1 MTFSKKMS
9 DTIAAIA
16 TAHGVG
22 SISIV
27 RLSGERALEFA
38 LKLSHK
44 TKLTPRHATF
54 TKLFNQN
61 NEIIDEAIMIYFKAP
76 YSFTGEDI
84 VEFQTHGGFS
94 VSEVLLEELVSLGAR
109 LALAGEFSKRA
120 CLNGKMTPLK
130 ALNIQDLILSKS
142 ALAAKIIARNMQGNL
157 GELLEKIR
165 TDLVKTLAFVET
177 SIDYADDDL
186 PSDLLEQISTMCEE
200 NSKILK
206 EIYTLS
212 QSKKGLIEG
221 FKIAIVGKPNVG
233 KSSLL
238 NALLSYE
245 RAIVSDIA
253 GTTRD
258 TIEENFKLGTHLLR
272 IIDTAGIRESKD
284 VIEQIGVALSKKS
297 LEDADIIL
305 AVFDASRVQDKED
318 EKIFDLLANTDKKI
332 FWILNKSDLENVFKN
347 TQNKNFIKL
356 SAQKDITLLKEELQN
371 YLNSFDSEGIMVSS
385 LDLINACKISS
396 EAIFRAKGLL
406 EESSLELFAFEL
418 NLAINE
424 LARFTKD
431 FQRDEILDEMFG
443 NFCLGK

>member
-1 MTFSKKMS
+1 MS

-142 ALAAKIIARNMQGNL
+142 ALATKIIARNMQGNL

-406 EESSLELFAFEL
+406 EESSLEFFAFEL

>member
-1 MTFSKKMS
+1 MS

-186 PSDLLEQISTMCEE
+186 PSDLLGQISTMCEE

-406 EESSLELFAFEL
+406 EESSLEFFAFEL

>member
-1 MTFSKKMS
+1 MS

-221 FKIAIVGKPNVG
+221 FKIAIIGKPNVG

-258 TIEENFKLGTHLLR
+258 TIEESFKLGTHLLR

-284 VIEQIGVALSKKS
+284 AIEQIGVALSKKS
-297 LEDADIIL
+297 LEDSDIIL
-305 AVFDASRVQDKED
+305 AVFDASIEEDKED
-318 EKIFDLLANTDKKI
+318 GKIFELLANIDKKI

>member
-1 MTFSKKMS
+1 MS

-157 GELLEKIR
+157 GKLLEKIR

-371 YLNSFDSEGIMVSS
+371 YFNSFDSEGIMVSS

>member
-1 MTFSKKMS
+1 MS

-27 RLSGERALEFA
+27 RLSGERALEIA

-206 EIYTLS
+206 EIYMLS
-212 QSKKGLIEG
+212 RSKKGLIEG

-258 TIEENFKLGTHLLR
+258 TIEESFKLGTHLLR

-284 VIEQIGVALSKKS
+284 TIEQIGVALSKKS

-396 EAIFRAKGLL
+396 EVIFRAKGLL

-431 FQRDEILDEMFG
+431 FQRDEILDEMFS

>member
-1 MTFSKKMS
+1 MS

-84 VEFQTHGGFS
+84 VEFQTHGGIS

-284 VIEQIGVALSKKS
+284 TIEQIGVALSKKS

-406 EESSLELFAFEL
+406 EESSLEFFAFEL

>member
-1 MTFSKKMS
+1 MS

-142 ALAAKIIARNMQGNL
+142 ALAAKIIARNMQGSL

-258 TIEENFKLGTHLLR
+258 TIEESFKLGTHLLR

>member
-1 MTFSKKMS
+1 MS

-44 TKLTPRHATF
+44 TKLIPRHATF

-109 LALAGEFSKRA
+109 FALAGEFSKRA

-258 TIEENFKLGTHLLR
+258 TIEESFKLGTHLLR

-371 YLNSFDSEGIMVSS
+371 YFNSFDSEGIMVSS

>member
-1 MTFSKKMS
+1 MS

-157 GELLEKIR
+157 GKLLEKIR

-186 PSDLLEQISTMCEE
+186 PYDLLEQISTMCEE

-206 EIYTLS
+206 EIYMLS

-258 TIEENFKLGTHLLR
+258 TIEESFKLGTHLLR

-371 YLNSFDSEGIMVSS
+371 YFNSFDSEGIMVSS

>member
-1 MTFSKKMS
+1 MN

-84 VEFQTHGGFS
+84 VEFQIHGGFS

-258 TIEENFKLGTHLLR
+258 TIEESFKLGTHLLR

>member
-1 MTFSKKMS
+1 MS

-38 LKLSHK
+38 LKLSPK

-406 EESSLELFAFEL
+406 EESSLEFFAFEL

>member
-1 MTFSKKMS
+1 MS

-94 VSEVLLEELVSLGAR
+94 VSEVLLEELVGLGAR

-258 TIEENFKLGTHLLR
+258 TIEESFKLGTHLLR

-284 VIEQIGVALSKKS
+284 AIEQIGVALSKKS

-318 EKIFDLLANTDKKI
+318 EKIFDLLANADKKI

>member
-1 MTFSKKMS
+1 MS

-38 LKLSHK
+38 LRFSRK

-186 PSDLLEQISTMCEE
+186 PSDLLEKISTMCEE

-221 FKIAIVGKPNVG
+221 FKIAIIGKPNVG

-258 TIEENFKLGTHLLR
+258 TIEESFKLGTHLLR

-284 VIEQIGVALSKKS
+284 TIEQIGVALSKKS

-318 EKIFDLLANTDKKI
+318 EKIFELLANTDKKI

-347 TQNKNFIKL
+347 TRNKNFIKL

-396 EAIFRAKGLL
+396 EAIFRAKELL

>member
-1 MTFSKKMS
+1 MS

-44 TKLTPRHATF
+44 TKLIPRHATF

-61 NEIIDEAIMIYFKAP
+61 NEIIDEAIMIYFKTP

-258 TIEENFKLGTHLLR
+258 TIEESFKLGTHLLR

-284 VIEQIGVALSKKS
+284 TIEQIGVALSKKS

-318 EKIFDLLANTDKKI
+318 GKIFDLLANTDKKI

-418 NLAINE
+418 NLAVNE

>member
-1 MTFSKKMS
+1 MS

-38 LKLSHK
+38 LKFSHK

-258 TIEENFKLGTHLLR
+258 TIEESFKLGTHLLR

>member
-1 MTFSKKMS
+1 MS

-258 TIEENFKLGTHLLR
+258 TIEESFKLGTHLLR

-371 YLNSFDSEGIMVSS
+371 YFNSFDSEGIMVSS

-406 EESSLELFAFEL
+406 EESSLELFAFEF

>member
-1 MTFSKKMS
+1 MS

-84 VEFQTHGGFS
+84 VEFQIHGGFS
-94 VSEVLLEELVSLGAR
+94 VSEVLLEELVSLGTR

-258 TIEENFKLGTHLLR
+258 TIEESFKLGTHLLR

>member
-1 MTFSKKMS
+1 MS

-258 TIEENFKLGTHLLR
+258 TIEESFKLGTHLLR

-284 VIEQIGVALSKKS
+284 AIEQIGVALSKKS

-318 EKIFDLLANTDKKI
+318 EKIFDLLANSDKKI

>member
-1 MTFSKKMS
+1 MS

-157 GELLEKIR
+157 GKLLEKIR

-258 TIEENFKLGTHLLR
+258 TIEESFKLGTHLLR

-284 VIEQIGVALSKKS
+284 VIEQIGVTLSKKS

-371 YLNSFDSEGIMVSS
+371 YFNSFDSEGIMVSS

>member
-1 MTFSKKMS
+1 MS

-258 TIEENFKLGTHLLR
+258 TIEESFKLGTHLLR

-284 VIEQIGVALSKKS
+284 AIEQIGVALSKKS

-385 LDLINACKISS
+385 LDLINACKISN

>member
-1 MTFSKKMS
+1 MS

-284 VIEQIGVALSKKS
+284 VVEQIGVALSKKS

-406 EESSLELFAFEL
+406 EESSLEFFAFEL

>member
-1 MTFSKKMS
+1 MS

-212 QSKKGLIEG
+212 QSRKGLIEG

-258 TIEENFKLGTHLLR
+258 TIEESFKLGTHLLR

-356 SAQKDITLLKEELQN
+356 STQKDITLLKEELQN

>member
-1 MTFSKKMS
+1 MS

-44 TKLTPRHATF
+44 IKLTPRHATF

-258 TIEENFKLGTHLLR
+258 TIEESFKLGTHLLR

-318 EKIFDLLANTDKKI
+318 GKIFELLANTDKKI

>member
-1 MTFSKKMS
+1 MS

-157 GELLEKIR
+157 GKLLEKIR

-258 TIEENFKLGTHLLR
+258 TIEESFKLGTHLLR

-284 VIEQIGVALSKKS
+284 AIEQIGVALSKKS

-347 TQNKNFIKL
+347 TQNKNFINL

-371 YLNSFDSEGIMVSS
+371 YFNSFDSEGIMVSS

>member
-1 MTFSKKMS
+1 MS

-258 TIEENFKLGTHLLR
+258 TIEESFKLGTHLLR

-284 VIEQIGVALSKKS
+284 AIEQIGVALSKKS

>member
-1 MTFSKKMS
+1 MS

-177 SIDYADDDL
+177 SIDYAADDL

-200 NSKILK
+200 NSRILK

-258 TIEENFKLGTHLLR
+258 TIEESFKLGTHLLR

-284 VIEQIGVALSKKS
+284 TIEQIGVALSKKS

-318 EKIFDLLANTDKKI
+318 GKIFELLANTDKKI

>member
-1 MTFSKKMS
+1 MS

-221 FKIAIVGKPNVG
+221 FKIAIVGRPNVG

-406 EESSLELFAFEL
+406 EESSLEFFAFEL

>member
-1 MTFSKKMS
+1 MS

-212 QSKKGLIEG
+212 QSRKGLIEG

-258 TIEENFKLGTHLLR
+258 TIEESFKLGTHLLR

-385 LDLINACKISS
+385 LDLINVCKISS

>member
-1 MTFSKKMS
+1 MS

-258 TIEENFKLGTHLLR
+258 TIEESFKLGTHLLR

-284 VIEQIGVALSKKS
+284 TIEQIGVALSKKS

-385 LDLINACKISS
+385 LDLINVCKISS

>member
-1 MTFSKKMS
+1 MN

-16 TAHGVG
+16 TAYGVG
-22 SISIV
+22 SICIV
-27 RLSGERALEFA
+27 RLSGEKALKIA
-38 LKLSHK
+38 LKLSRK
-44 TKLTPRHATF
+44 KNLAPRQAIF

-61 NEIIDEAIMIYFKAP
+61 NELIDEAIMIYFKAP
-76 YSFTGEDI
+76 FSFTGEDI

-94 VSEVLLEELVSLGAR
+94 VSEILLEELVGLGAR

-130 ALNIQDLILSKS
+130 ALNIQELILSKS
-142 ALAAKIIARNMQGNL
+142 ALAAKIIARNLQGKL

-165 TDLVKTLAFVET
+165 TDLVKTLAFVEA

-186 PSDLLEQISTMCEE
+186 PSDLLEQIAKMCEE
-200 NSKILK
+200 NAKILK

-221 FKIAIVGKPNVG
+221 FKIAIIGKPNVG

-258 TIEENFKLGTHLLR
+258 TIEESFKLGTHLLR

-284 VIEQIGVALSKKS
+284 SIEQMGVALSKKS
-297 LEDADIIL
+297 IEDADIIL
-305 AVFDASRVQDKED
+305 AVFDASREEDEED
-318 EKIFDLLANTDKKI
+318 EKIFELLANTDKKI
-332 FWILNKSDLENVFKN
+332 FWILNKNDLVRVFKN

-356 SAQKDITLLKEELQN
+356 SAQKDLTLLKKQLQN

-385 LDLINACKISS
+385 LELIQSCKISS
-396 EAIFRAKGLL
+396 EAIFRAKELL
-406 EESSLELFAFEL
+406 KENSLELFAFEL
-418 NLAINE
+418 NLALSE
-424 LARFTKD
+424 LAKFTKD
-431 FQRDEILDEMFG
+431 FQRSEILDEMFG

>member
-1 MTFSKKMS
+1 MS

-84 VEFQTHGGFS
+84 VEFQTHGGIS

-238 NALLSYE
+238 NALLSYK

-258 TIEENFKLGTHLLR
+258 TIEESFKLGTHLLR

-284 VIEQIGVALSKKS
+284 TIEQIGVALSKKS

-318 EKIFDLLANTDKKI
+318 EKIFDLLANADKKI

>member
-1 MTFSKKMS
+1 MS

-61 NEIIDEAIMIYFKAP
+61 NEIIDEAIIIYFKAP

-258 TIEENFKLGTHLLR
+258 TIEESFKLGTHLLR

-284 VIEQIGVALSKKS
+284 TIEQIGVALSKKS

>member
-1 MTFSKKMS
+1 MS

-258 TIEENFKLGTHLLR
+258 TIEESFKLGTHLLR

-284 VIEQIGVALSKKS
+284 AIEQIGVALSKKS

-318 EKIFDLLANTDKKI
+318 EKIFELLANADKKI

>member
-1 MTFSKKMS
+1 MS

-406 EESSLELFAFEL
+406 EESSLEFFAFEL

-443 NFCLGK
+443 SFCLGK

>member
-1 MTFSKKMS
+1 MS

-157 GELLEKIR
+157 GKLLEKIR

-258 TIEENFKLGTHLLR
+258 TIEESFKLGTHLLR

-284 VIEQIGVALSKKS
+284 AIEQIGVALSKKS

-371 YLNSFDSEGIMVSS
+371 YFNSFDSEGIMVSS

>member
-1 MTFSKKMS
+1 MS

-109 LALAGEFSKRA
+109 LALVGEFSKRA

-212 QSKKGLIEG
+212 QSRKGLIEG

-258 TIEENFKLGTHLLR
+258 TIEESFKLGTHLLR

>member
-1 MTFSKKMS
+1 MN

-84 VEFQTHGGFS
+84 VEFQTHGGIS

-258 TIEENFKLGTHLLR
+258 TIEESFKLGTHLLR

-284 VIEQIGVALSKKS
+284 AIEQIGVALSKKS

-318 EKIFDLLANTDKKI
+318 EKIFDLLANADKKI

>member
-1 MTFSKKMS
+1 MS

-186 PSDLLEQISTMCEE
+186 PSDLLEQISIMCEE

-258 TIEENFKLGTHLLR
+258 TIEESFKLGTHLLR

>member
-1 MTFSKKMS
+1 MS

-38 LKLSHK
+38 LKLSRK

-94 VSEVLLEELVSLGAR
+94 VSEVLLEELVNLGAR

-186 PSDLLEQISTMCEE
+186 PSDLLEQISAMCEE

-258 TIEENFKLGTHLLR
+258 TIEESFKLGTHLLR

-284 VIEQIGVALSKKS
+284 TIEQIGVALSKKS

-305 AVFDASRVQDKED
+305 AVFDASREQDKED

>member
-1 MTFSKKMS
+1 MS

-44 TKLTPRHATF
+44 TKLIPRHATF

-61 NEIIDEAIMIYFKAP
+61 NEIIDEAIMIYFKTP

-258 TIEENFKLGTHLLR
+258 TIEESFKLGTHLLR

-356 SAQKDITLLKEELQN
+356 SAQKDIALLKEELQN
-371 YLNSFDSEGIMVSS
+371 YFNSFDSEGIMVSS